1 MPERPPVERPVPKPP
16 VQAPKPA
23 DVGDDVFTAAEN
35 FYRQKQ
41 YDKALDTYTAYL
53 NRYPNGSWVADSL
66 LKIGLIHREKGR
78 LAQALSSFQKLS
90 LDFPNSALAAEAEV
104 ASFPIYYQMKN
115 YGGVIQRATSLLK
128 QRLAPDIYRQTVDWL
143 AQAYFASG
151 RSADALLVYAQA
163 MGNVD
168 ATTQLAFRKNVE
180 AMAAKTDPDELM
192 RLVNRISQ
200 QEIQGEIVCFAATG
214 YYQKEDYDKALAA
227 IDLFRRDYP
236 QHPKRAQIDAL
247 GLQIKQQAE
256 YAKHTI
262 GCILPL
268 SGTYEAYG
276 KRALRGIEM
285 AQYVFGTTRASEP
298 ITVLVKDSQST
309 PEGSAAA
316 VRELADAKVAA
327 ILGPIGSAD
336 SAAETAQS
344 LGIPILTLTQKER
357 ITQIGNQVFR
367 HFITPEMQAEK
378 LVSYAVISKG
388 LKRFAVLY
396 PKESYGTGM
405 MNAFWD
411 KVLAAGGT
419 MVGAEGYDPASAD
432 FGLPIQ
438 KLTGAFFQGQASGTP
453 PNADIDALFIPESP
467 ARVSQ
472 ILPQLVYYNLKPRL
486 ILGTNLWHTPAM
498 MPLAGGL
505 DAELVCTDAFD
516 PDIETAPVPEF
527 VKLCMETYNE
537 KPGLI
542 EAITYDSAS
551 ILFET
556 VLRPDIRYRSD
567 IRRQLLAMQPRM
579 GVTGKTR
586 FLPDRDCKKELL
598 IFRIQPD
605 RFLDMTGF

>member
-200 QEIQGEIVCFAATG
+200 QEMQGEIVCFAATG

-378 LVSYAVISKG
+378 LVSYAVTSKG

-453 PNADIDALFIPESP
+453 PNADIDVLFIPESP